1 MIGRATL
8 LAIVGAGL
16 LSADVR
22 SGNRQQRLRQSDIG
36 IQALTVQ
43 IEAGAMVSRVVV
55 YAGMDDPSDGV
66 HLEVLLPPGSTV
78 IRMPAECAA
87 TPDVRGSPVR
97 GRISC
102 SLGTLAVNERRNL
115 VFASSVPLPNVPK
128 AVAAFVSSDAPD
140 PRPGDNFSLKILP

>member
-8 LAIVGAGL
+8 LAIVGTGL

-22 SGNRQQRLRQSDIG
+22 GGNRQQRLRQSDIG

-43 IEAGAMVSRVVV
+43 IEAGAMVSHVVV

-66 HLEVLLPPGSTV
+66 HLELLLPPGSTV
-78 IRMPAECAA
+78 LRMPPECVAV
-87 TPDVRGSPVR
+87 TDVKGSPVR

-102 SLGTLAVNERRNL
+102 NLGTFVVNERRHL
-115 VFASSVPLPNVPK
+115 VFASSVPLPTIPK
-128 AVAAFVSSDAPD
+128 AVAAFVSSDSPD